1 MIQTAHG
8 HVTRL
13 GRVPASPN
21 PSVQTRRL
29 AFGHAVRVRR
39 KALGLSQEK
48 LAERAGC
55 DRQSINRV
63 ENAAY
68 SPSLDRVFLLAD
80 ALGVNLADLLADVD
94 EAHSAADNSP
104 RGRATSHR

>member
-1 MIQTAHG
+1 M
-8 HVTRL
+8 TRL

-21 PSVQTRRL
+21 PYVQTRRL
-29 AFGHAVRVRR
+29 AFGQVVRARR

-68 SPSLDRVFLLAD
+68 SPSLDRVFLLAN
-80 ALGVNLADLLADVD
+80 ALGVSLAELFADLEKLEPPVD
-94 EAHSAADNSP
+94 RSP
-104 RGRATSHR
+104 SGRAASGG